1 MTSVAGEWQQMRID
15 ILTLFPDM
23 VSGALGHSI
32 VGRAV
37 KAGVADIR
45 VHDLRQWTTDR
56 HRTADDVP
64 FGGGAGMVLKAEPL
78 IRAISEICDG
88 SVTEQVERI
97 LLCPQGDVLSQATIT
112 NLATRTRVLLVCGHY
127 EGIDDRVRTSMI
139 DQQVSVGDFVVS
151 GGELPA
157 LVLTDAIVRLLPGAL
172 GSPESAVDESHTAG
186 LLEYPHFT
194 RPANVNGQEVPPVL
208 RSGDHKAV
216 DDWRRM
222 QSILRTRERRPDLYA
237 RWWVASQVRR
247 SVSTRSVPKRTKRGV
262 SRASTHRADGT
273 IQR

>member
-1 MTSVAGEWQQMRID
+1 MRID

-23 VSGALGHSI
+23 VSGTLNHSI
-32 VGRAV
+32 VGRAIRS
-37 KAGVADIR
+37 GVVDIR

-78 IRAISEICDG
+78 MQAISDICDG
-88 SVTEQVERI
+88 SLPERAERI
-97 LLCPQGDVLSQATIT
+97 LLCPQGDVLSQATIAG
-112 NLATRTRVLLVCGHY
+112 LAALPWILLVCGHY

-139 DQQVSVGDFVVS
+139 DRQVSVGDFVVS

-157 LVLTDAIVRLLPGAL
+157 LILADAIVRLQPGAL

-194 RPANVNGQEVPPVL
+194 RPANVNGQEVPQVL
-208 RSGDHKAV
+208 RSGDHKAI
-216 DDWRRM
+216 DEWRRM
-222 QSILRTRERRPDLYA
+222 QSISRTRERRPDLYA
-237 RWWVASQVRR
+237 RWWVALQVRR
-247 SVSTRSVPKRTKRGV
+247 SIETPAMPKQTRRGV
-262 SRASTHRADGT
+262 SRARPELPGGT
-273 IQR
+273 IVA

>member
-1 MTSVAGEWQQMRID
+1 MRID
-15 ILTLFPDM
+15 ILTLFPEM
-23 VSGALGHSI
+23 VSGALSHSI
-32 VGRAV
+32 VGRAM
-37 KAGVADIR
+37 KAEVVDIR

-78 IRAISEICDG
+78 IRAISDISDG
-88 SVTEQVERI
+88 PATEQVERI
-97 LLCPQGDVLSQATIT
+97 LLCPQGEVLTQATVSH
-112 NLATRTRVLLVCGHY
+112 LAAQSRLLLVCGHY
-127 EGIDDRVRTSMI
+127 EGIDERVRTLMI
-139 DQQVSVGDFVVS
+139 DRQVSVGDFVVS

-157 LVLTDAIVRLLPGAL
+157 LVLADAIVRLLPGAL
-172 GSPESAVDESHTAG
+172 GSPESAVDESHADG

-194 RPANVNGQEVPPVL
+194 RPARVNGHEVPPVL

-216 DDWRRM
+216 DAWRRT

-247 SVSTRSVPKRTKRGV
+247 SMQTRPAAKQNKRRRARTRGDL
-262 SRASTHRADGT
+262 TGGT
-273 IQR
+273 IDG

>member
-1 MTSVAGEWQQMRID
+1 MRID

-23 VSGALGHSI
+23 VSGALNHSI
-32 VGRAV
+32 VGRAIRS
-37 KAGVADIR
+37 GVVDIR

-64 FGGGAGMVLKAEPL
+64 FGGGAGMVLKSEPL
-78 IRAISEICDG
+78 MQAISDICDG
-88 SVTEQVERI
+88 PLTERAERI
-97 LLCPQGDVLSQATIT
+97 LLCPQGDVLSQATIAR
-112 NLATRTRVLLVCGHY
+112 LAALPSILLVCGHY

-139 DQQVSVGDFVVS
+139 DRQVSVGDFVVS

-157 LVLTDAIVRLLPGAL
+157 LILADAIVRLQPGAL

-194 RPANVNGQEVPPVL
+194 RPATVNGQEVPQVL

-216 DDWRRM
+216 DEWRRM
-222 QSILRTRERRPDLYA
+222 QSISRTRERRPDLYA
-237 RWWVASQVRR
+237 RWWVALQVRR
-247 SVSTRSVPKRTKRGV
+247 SMETPATPKRTKRAV
-262 SRASTHRADGT
+262 SRARPEMSGGT
-273 IQR
+273 IDV